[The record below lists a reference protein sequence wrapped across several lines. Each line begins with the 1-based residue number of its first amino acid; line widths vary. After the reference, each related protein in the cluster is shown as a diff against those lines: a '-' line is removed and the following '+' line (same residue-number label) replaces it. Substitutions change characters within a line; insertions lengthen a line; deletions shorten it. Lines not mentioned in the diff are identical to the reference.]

1 MPARSWLSKAGFTRH
16 QCLSSIMDHLP
27 GQLQLRV
34 KLGAIGALSFANSAC
49 PYASSWDSFIPVS
62 RGRSRLPGG
71 PKGLVKTRGIVTDS
85 RGLRWN
91 ARQTYE
97 GYLPLQLLGLTFVL
111 PAQKHLRHPA
121 RHIQQQELVLVRKT
135 ILDE

>member
-1 MPARSWLSKAGFTRH
+1 
-16 QCLSSIMDHLP
+16 MDHLP

-97 GYLPLQLLGLTFVL
+97 GYLPLQLYC
-111 PAQKHLRHPA
+111 P
-121 RHIQQQELVLVRKT
+121 
-135 ILDE
+135 